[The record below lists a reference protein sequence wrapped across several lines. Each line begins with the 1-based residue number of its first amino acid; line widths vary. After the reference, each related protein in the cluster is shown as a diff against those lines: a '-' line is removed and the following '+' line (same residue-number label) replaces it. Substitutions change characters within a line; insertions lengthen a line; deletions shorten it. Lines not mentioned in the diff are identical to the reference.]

1 MRKKIIEKTITIL
14 RQDELILYPTDTIW
28 GIGCDATNPIAVSK
42 VYHLKQR
49 IESKALVCLVSDL
62 AMLKKYVEHIP
73 ESAIAYL
80 EQTTKP
86 TTIIYNNPQGFAKNL
101 IASDNTI
108 AIRIVTSGFAHELVK
123 LFNKPLVSTSANISG
138 KPSPKSFEEISQ
150 DILKGV
156 DYVVNLHDEKS
167 DAKPSTIIKI
177 ESDGS
182 STVIRD

>member
-1 MRKKIIEKTITIL
+1 MNSEVKQAIQALNTNGIL
-14 RQDELILYPTDTIW
+14 LYPTDTIW

-49 IESKALVCLVSDL
+49 TESKALVCLVSDL

-86 TTIIYNNPQGFAKNL
+86 TTIIYNNPQRFAKNL
-101 IASDNTI
+101 IAIDNTI
-108 AIRIVTSGFAHELVK
+108 AIRIVASGFAHELVK
-123 LFNKPLVSTSANISG
+123 LFNKPIVSTSANISG

-167 DAKPSTIIKI
+167 DVKPSTIIKI

-182 STVIRD
+182 TTVIRD